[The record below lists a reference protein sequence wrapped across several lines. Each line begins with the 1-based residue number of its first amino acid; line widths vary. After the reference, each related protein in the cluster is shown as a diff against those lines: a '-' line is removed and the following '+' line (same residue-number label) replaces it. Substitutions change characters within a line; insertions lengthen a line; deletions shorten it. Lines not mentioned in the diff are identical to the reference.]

1 MFVNA
6 LGITASA
13 GVGIAEKVCAFIML
27 IPSAFMQSISAFV
40 AQNVGAHKVDR
51 ANKTLFYGIL
61 ISLIFG
67 ITMSILTFHFR
78 SNMAGIFTTNPMVI
92 KAGADYLE
100 AYAIDC
106 LLTCFLFC
114 FVGFYNG
121 VGQTIFVMIQGI
133 VGAFG
138 VRIPV
143 AYVMSHQRPVSLFHI
158 GLATPCSTLV
168 QIIICLIVFHHM
180 KTKLKESRT

>member
-1 MFVNA
+1 
-6 LGITASA
+6 
-13 GVGIAEKVCAFIML
+13 
-27 IPSAFMQSISAFV
+27 MQSMSAFV
-40 AQNVGAHKVDR
+40 AQNVGAHKIDR
-51 ANKTLFYGIL
+51 ANKTLYSGIV
-61 ISLIFG
+61 ISLVFCIL
-67 ITMSILTFHFR
+67 MSFLTFHLR
-78 SNMAGIFTTNPMVI
+78 TNMTSIFTAHTAVMA
-92 KAGADYLE
+92 AGADYLE

-168 QIIICLIVFHHM
+168 QIILCLIVFHHM